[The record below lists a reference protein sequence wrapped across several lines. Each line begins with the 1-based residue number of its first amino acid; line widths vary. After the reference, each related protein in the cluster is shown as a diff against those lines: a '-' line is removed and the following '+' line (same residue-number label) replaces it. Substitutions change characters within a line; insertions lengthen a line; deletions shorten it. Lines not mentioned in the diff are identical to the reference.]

1 MLYLLSQLVHLL
13 GVIVGVAR
21 GIDKARG
28 VVRPATPA
36 AKYRLLPFDFSATFE
51 LTVTFRADLIVLE
64 VVFAPH
70 AVLEA
75 QRVVVRED
83 ALELERAQ
91 VQRFVGAGRLPLV
104 LSVHCGKIS
113 G

>member
-21 GIDKARG
+21 GIDKARR
-28 VVRPATPA
+28 VVRPATPT

>member
-21 GIDKARG
+21 SIDKARG

-36 AKYRLLPFDFSATFE
+36 AKYQLLPFDLSATLE

-64 VVFAPH
+64 VVFAPQ

-91 VQRFVGAGRLPLV
+91 VQRFVSADRPPLV
-104 LSVHCGKIS
+104 LSVHCGKIP